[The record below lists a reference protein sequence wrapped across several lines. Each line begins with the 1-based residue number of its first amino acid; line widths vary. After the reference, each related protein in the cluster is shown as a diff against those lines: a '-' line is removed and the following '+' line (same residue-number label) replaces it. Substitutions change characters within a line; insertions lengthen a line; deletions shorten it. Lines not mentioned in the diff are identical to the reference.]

1 MFKTNGQTHNEGNE
15 NVLYCVM
22 SSCCSFYVV
31 KKNKKKNKEVKAK
44 NSRKTM
50 YIFNVGSSSMWVVRP
65 NFFNLSIRN
74 FLNIHFRICILQYN
88 LKELSSSYNMAL
100 KTTLFMSEL
109 GEILFFLFLLID
121 ACIEVE
127 ETESSLKI
135 KQFYSLH

>member
-15 NVLYCVM
+15 NVLHCVM